1 MPDTTPVTTPAVEGT
16 VSSELHDSNH
26 ITVTNLAPYRGD
38 INIIPE
44 GMKLSEVLSII
55 VYYLGVLDQT

>member
-44 GMKLSEVLSII
+44 GLKFYLSSFIISEYWIKLLMS
-55 VYYLGVLDQT
+55 